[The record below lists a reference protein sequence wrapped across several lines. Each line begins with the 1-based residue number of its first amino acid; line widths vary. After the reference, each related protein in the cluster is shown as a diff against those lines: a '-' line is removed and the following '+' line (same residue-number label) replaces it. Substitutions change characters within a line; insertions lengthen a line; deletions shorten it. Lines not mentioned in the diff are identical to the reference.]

1 MIDILKNFTKNKTI
15 FKMYKIYESEM
26 ILYLGGVKTSPG
38 KRYVFKK
45 NIEQE
50 FEFLLIFL

>member
-38 KRYVFKK
+38 KRNMFKK